1 MFRLQ
6 ILTSDLF
13 TKTAVYV
20 FILLILIGA
29 VLFFK
34 RKRSAKYLATWTSWK
49 NWLLLSPLVFL
60 SLAIVRPWPLI
71 LLTLVIIQSIKSFF
85 QVTGMYHRSAFV
97 WSTYLVAIVS
107 SYFIAQDQ
115 IIFLLISP
123 GILMGCISVI
133 PLIKNNFK
141 NMIQYMSLSLMAFS
155 FFAWSPLFLGKLL
168 NQAGGVYLVLYI
180 YILSA
185 FSISLSTS
193 ITKFFGS
200 HYPFKVISSRISVQG
215 FVVSLFF
222 TLVLSCGLQDL
233 IKPYITYYKDEAWIF
248 CGLLISIASH
258 LGRTTITIIKKDLG
272 IKEVNLF
279 AISKQ
284 DILSYM
290 DKLIFV
296 SPVFFA
302 LYYYVFS

>member
-13 TKTAVYV
+13 TKTAIAV

-29 VLFFK
+29 LLFFK

-49 NWLLLSPLVFL
+49 NWLFISPLVFL
-60 SLAIVRPWPLI
+60 SLAIVQPWPLI
-71 LLTLVIIQSIKSFF
+71 FLTIISIHSIKSFF

-97 WSTYLVAIVS
+97 WSTYLVTIISAYYIS
-107 SYFIAQDQ
+107 KDQ
-115 IIFLLISP
+115 IMFLLIGP
-123 GILMGCISVI
+123 GILITCASAI

-155 FFAWSPLFLGKLL
+155 FFAWPPLFLGKLL
-168 NQAGGVYLVLYI
+168 NQPGGVYLVLYV

-185 FSISLSTS
+185 FSISVSTS
-193 ITKFFGS
+193 ASKFFDFQ
-200 HYPFKVISSRISVQG
+200 YPFKVISSRISIQG
-215 FVVSLFF
+215 FVISLLF
-222 TLVLSCGLQDL
+222 TLILSCGLQDL
-233 IKPYITYYKDEAWIF
+233 ITPYIKYYNNTAWII
-248 CGLLISIASH
+248 CGLFINIASH
-258 LGRTTITIIKKDLG
+258 LGQTTITVIKKDLN
-272 IKEVNLF
+272 IKETHLF

-296 SPVFFA
+296 SPVFFG
-302 LYYYVFS
+302 LYYYVFN